1 MRRKAIRAIVLSALV
16 LTAAAQVAPAG
27 EMVTTTSVNIRTAPE
42 NGAVIKTVPAGTRLE
57 IESAYAGWAKTS
69 DGGYICA
76 KYLTDKNAPKGKT
89 FKLPKKTKVGSSFE
103 DKVKA
108 LKKEAKSAKWHYS
121 GSGILCYSNRYTED
135 SGKTFFLT
143 RILIKDPSSQMG
155 QDFSNGDFGGT
166 REYPTDAAKRLGAV
180 VTTNGSYFSY
190 ETGQPACAS
199 VFVNKGQVVRG
210 SSANGKEICL
220 LSDGNLFTPEAGTS
234 ASELTDKGVI
244 ATWGTADPLLIQNGE
259 RVSTSAQING
269 GTYPRTAI
277 GCVEPG
283 EYYIITAGSSA
294 YSGGLTFQ
302 DLQDMFMDLGC
313 SYARSLDG
321 GGSSSLVFDG
331 ELINTPAAG
340 EQRPVVDFL
349 YFVPEN

>member
-220 LSDGNLFTPEAGTS
+220 LSE
-234 ASELTDKGVI
+234 
-244 ATWGTADPLLIQNGE
+244 
-259 RVSTSAQING
+259 
-269 GTYPRTAI
+269 RTAI